1 MSGAGFGHRLV
12 ALMRKEMRQ
21 MLRDRANLAV
31 GLLLP
36 VMLILLFGYGLSFD
50 VKDAPVAVVL
60 EDPSPAARDV
70 VSGLQGSPYL
80 SPIFTPDMAEAVTLM
95 RDGRVGAIVRVPSDF
110 SRQLAVG
117 QARVQLLL
125 NGVDSST
132 ASAVEG
138 YVAGAIGNAAQHQAD
153 RAGGPRGAGVRIEQR
168 MWFNEANTST
178 WFLVPGLLA
187 LVMTLIGAFLTSLLI
202 AREWERGTLESLFV
216 TPVRPAEIVLAKLV
230 PYLVV
235 GAIDLVMC
243 LLAARFLFE
252 VPMRGSLSAIV
263 VSSLLYLVVSLLLGL
278 FISAV
283 TRSQFKASQVALL
296 TSFLPAMMLSG
307 FVFDLRNMPA
317 VVQVISQVLPATHYM
332 GLIKT
337 LFLAGDSARLLLRDG
352 TILALY
358 AVVLFAATTRKMR
371 KTLD

>member
-1 MSGAGFGHRLV
+1 
-12 ALMRKEMRQ
+12 
-21 MLRDRANLAV
+21 
-31 GLLLP
+31 
-36 VMLILLFGYGLSFD
+36 
-50 VKDAPVAVVL
+50 
-60 EDPSPAARDV
+60 
-70 VSGLQGSPYL
+70 
-80 SPIFTPDMAEAVTLM
+80 
-95 RDGRVGAIVRVPSDF
+95 
-110 SRQLAVG
+110 
-117 QARVQLLL
+117 
-125 NGVDSST
+125 
-132 ASAVEG
+132 
-138 YVAGAIGNAAQHQAD
+138 
-153 RAGGPRGAGVRIEQR
+153 
-168 MWFNEANTST
+168 
-178 WFLVPGLLA
+178 
-187 LVMTLIGAFLTSLLI
+187 
-202 AREWERGTLESLFV
+202 
-216 TPVRPAEIVLAKLV
+216 
-230 PYLVV
+230 
-235 GAIDLVMC
+235 
-243 LLAARFLFE
+243 
-252 VPMRGSLSAIV
+252 MRGSLSAIV